1 MKEEKISKFQT
12 GGRFKKSPEEYL
24 ENLKNFVKEKH
35 NGELLSSEWGSYRKT
50 FYKFKDIHGIEFERT
65 AFEVMH
71 NNLWTPDKRL
81 MAEPITKQIFEYIF
95 NCEFRKNNSI
105 LDRATTQ
112 KGNWE
117 LDGYNNELKI
127 AFEYQGFSS
136 HWNEKDIKF
145 SETMERD
152 LLKKELCKNLG
163 IILIQIPTYSNYD
176 LNNFRDEEVFNHVLE
191 HITETLKKENKLTL
205 IPSYKKNF
213 KINFS
218 LIPHSLQILNQINE
232 VAEDNNAI
240 LLSTEYRGNLHK
252 YKFYDNKTNKE
263 FEITW
268 KELKKKGYPDLSN
281 KRVVKSKSIKL

>member
-1 MKEEKISKFQT
+1 
-12 GGRFKKSPEEYL
+12 
-24 ENLKNFVKEKH
+24 
-35 NGELLSSEWGSYRKT
+35 
-50 FYKFKDIHGIEFERT
+50 
-65 AFEVMH
+65 
-71 NNLWTPDKRL
+71 

-105 LDRATTQ
+105 LDKATTQ

-176 LNNFRDEEVFNHVLE
+176 LNNFSDEEVFNHVLE